1 MKSSYTDH
9 LGSIVALTDGTGAVV
24 HRQAFDA
31 WGRRRNATSWATDD
45 RLAPPA
51 TFQWLRGYTG
61 HEHLDS
67 FGLINM
73 NARLYDPKMARMLSV
88 DNYVSD
94 ATSTTSIHSTN
105 LPCIHHSYS
114 SPSKT

>member
-1 MKSSYTDH
+1 M
-9 LGSIVALTDGTGAVV
+9 
-24 HRQAFDA
+24 RNPQA
-31 WGRRRNATSWATDD
+31 WLTDD
-45 RLAPPA
+45 RALPPVG
-51 TFQWLRGYTG
+51 FEWLRGYTG
-61 HEHLDS
+61 HEHLD
-67 FGLINM
+67 FLGIINIA
-73 NARLYDPKMARMLSV
+73 ARLYDPKMGRMLSV